1 MTDYQLLEEIT
12 KLGDYIEV
20 KQLADGTIVGL
31 GNLLFTRAIYVD
43 MDLYGWGK
51 RFCFEDRQLATEQF
65 RQLTSGDSEPVGW
78 VARR

>member
-12 KLGDYIEV
+12 NSGDYIEV

-65 RQLTSGDSEPVGW
+65 RQLASGDSEPVGW

>member
-12 KLGDYIEV
+12 NSGDYIEV

>member
-12 KLGDYIEV
+12 NSGDYIEV

-43 MDLYGWGK
+43 MDLCGWGK